1 MEKYIFYIWLGAA
14 QLMWTICHT
23 RRFGFPKSQFCASE
37 VVRIPLFCLT
47 FSFNLVACVLVV
59 FWLFF
64 GCVLVLFWLCFGC
77 VLVVFG
83 LHHYC
88 IQLCFLYLVE
98 TLLCIFPSPL
108 RLFSPAHLLAFIL
121 IAFQLYLSVHTHI
134 WWKHFF
140 ANSPC
145 FVSAARP
152 ACPPPPLLTSTSSP
166 QTWRASETRVEILT
180 DFKSQMQPMDII
192 AKW

>member
-1 MEKYIFYIWLGAA
+1 MDNLPYQEVWISQVPILCIRGC
-14 QLMWTICHT
+14 QNSPLLSHLLLQPGGLC
-23 RRFGFPKSQFCASE
+23 FGC
-37 VVRIPLFCLT
+37 I
-47 FSFNLVACVLVV
+47 LVL
-59 FWLFF
+59 FWLSF
-64 GCVLVLFWLCFGC
+64 GCILVLFWLCFGC

-180 DFKSQMQPMDII
+180 DFKSQMQPMDIK